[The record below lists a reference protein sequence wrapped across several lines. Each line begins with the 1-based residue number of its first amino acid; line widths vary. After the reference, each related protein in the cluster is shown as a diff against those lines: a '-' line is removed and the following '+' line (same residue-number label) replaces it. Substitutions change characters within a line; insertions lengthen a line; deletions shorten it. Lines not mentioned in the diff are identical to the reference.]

1 MTAALSWPRLVQ
13 PARDGHLAPLEM
25 WGGVECTVNRVGDV
39 YFDQLVRNGHS
50 DRFDDI
56 DAFAGLGIR
65 AIRYPLLWE
74 RVAPDGPERA
84 DWRPADA
91 RMERLRQ
98 SGLRV
103 VLGLVH
109 HGSGPRHTSLL
120 DDSFATGLAAYAG
133 AVARRYPWVEDY
145 TPVNE
150 PLTTARFSGLYGFWY
165 PHHRSF
171 RSFARALVVQCR
183 AIVMAMQA
191 VHEVNPAARLIQP
204 EDFGRTYSTPRLAYQ
219 ARYENERR
227 LLSLDLL
234 CGRMTREHPWW
245 GRLRQAGIA
254 SAELDWFR
262 HHPHPDLLGL
272 NYYLTSDRLLD
283 HRLARYP
290 AHVHGGNGRHRYAD
304 VEAVRAWHA
313 GIAGHA
319 ALLRELHAR
328 YHLPLAVTEVQAG
341 ATREDQIRWLQ
352 EAWDAALAVRREGV
366 DVRAVTAW
374 ALLGSWDW
382 HTQVTRDEGRY
393 ETGVFDVRNGRP
405 RPTAVAR
412 MVSDL
417 ATRGTHEHPALAGR
431 GWWRR
436 GTRLAYPPVGARSVQ
451 EAPPGVVTPRP
462 ILISGANGTLGRAVA
477 RSCEERGLACR
488 LLTREQLDVA
498 DPASVA
504 AALAQHDPWAVVN
517 AAGYVRVDAAEAD
530 AARCFRENADG
541 PGVLAAACAARGV
554 RLLTFS
560 SDLVFDGSA
569 RQPYVESAAVSPL
582 GVYGS
587 SKARGEALVASRLPS
602 ALVIRT
608 SAFFGPSDQHHF
620 LAAVLRTLA
629 EGRPFA
635 AASDMIVSPTYVPD
649 LVEASLDLLIDG
661 AEGLW
666 HLANPAALSWADF
679 ARRGAEVAG
688 FDASL
693 VRACETRELQLA
705 APRPPYSA
713 LGSERGLRLPE
724 LDASL
729 ERWAR
734 DRVPLAASG

>member
-1 MTAALSWPRLVQ
+1 MTAALSWPGLVQ
-13 PARDGHLAPLEM
+13 PARDGHPAPLEM
-25 WGGVECTVNRVGDV
+25 WGGLECTVNRVGDV
-39 YFDQLVRNGHS
+39 YFDQLSRNGHC
-50 DRFDDI
+50 DRLDDI

-74 RVAPDGPERA
+74 RVAPAGPSRA
-84 DWRPADA
+84 DWRAADA
-91 RMERLRQ
+91 RMDRLQR

-103 VLGLVH
+103 ILGLVH

-120 DDSFATGLAAYAG
+120 DDSFATGLADYAG

-165 PHHRSF
+165 PHHRDFGSF
-171 RSFARALVVQCR
+171 VRALIVQCR
-183 AIVMAMQA
+183 AIVLAMKA
-191 VHEVNPAARLIQP
+191 IHEVNPAARLVQT
-204 EDFGRTYSTPRLAYQ
+204 EDFGRTFSTPLLAYQ
-219 ARYENERR
+219 AKYENERR
-227 LLSLDLL
+227 LLSFDLL

-245 GRLRQAGIA
+245 RVLRKAGVP
-254 SAELDWFR
+254 SADLDWFR

-283 HRLARYP
+283 HRVSRYP
-290 AHVHGGNGRHRYAD
+290 EHVRGGNGRQRYAD
-304 VEAVRAWHA
+304 VEAVRGWHG

-319 ALLRELHAR
+319 ELLRQLHQR
-328 YHLPLAVTEVQAG
+328 YRLPLAVTEVQAG
-341 ATREDQIRWLQ
+341 ATREDQLRWLQ
-352 EAWDAALAVRREGV
+352 EAWDAALAVRAEGV

-374 ALLGSWDW
+374 SLLGSWDW

-393 ETGVFDVRNGRP
+393 EPGVFDARSGRP

-412 MVSDL
+412 MVQDL
-417 ATRGTHEHPALAGR
+417 ATRGVHDHPVLSGR

-436 GTRLAYPPVGARSVQ
+436 DVRLAYPPVGRR
-451 EAPPGVVTPRP
+451 PPSASTDGLAPRP
-462 ILISGANGTLGRAVA
+462 IVISGATGTLGRAVA
-477 RSCEERGLACR
+477 RACEERGLAHR
-488 LLTREQLDVA
+488 LLTREELDVA

-504 AALAQHDPWAVVN
+504 RALALYDPWAVVN
-517 AAGYVRVDAAEAD
+517 AAGYVRVDAAESD
-530 AARCFRENADG
+530 SARCFRENALG
-541 PGVLAAACAARGV
+541 PAVLAAACAERAV

-560 SDLVFDGSA
+560 SDLVFDGST
-569 RQPYVESAAVSPL
+569 REPYVESAAVSPL

-587 SKARGEALVASRLPS
+587 SKARGESLVASRLPS
-602 ALVIRT
+602 ALVVRT
-608 SAFFGPSDQHHF
+608 SAFFGPHDGHNF
-620 LAAVLRTLA
+620 LAATLRSLA
-629 EGRPFA
+629 AGRPFV
-635 AASDMIVSPTYVPD
+635 AASDMVVSPTYVPD

-661 AEGLW
+661 EEGLW
-666 HLANPAALSWADF
+666 HLANPSAVSWAEF

-693 VRACETRELQLA
+693 VRACATRELGLA
-705 APRPPYSA
+705 APRPAYSA
-713 LGSERGLRLPE
+713 LGSERARLLPE

-734 DRVPLAASG
+734 ERQPVVASG